1 MYKNICFFNHWHNG
15 DVFCS
20 KQYLKELIRQ
30 MPFVNFQ
37 YAQKNTNKLLLD
49 LKLQQISL
57 DTVPVACFND
67 RFAELGD
74 TLFINTWI
82 GGYLDLLAELGHRH
96 SNWIN
101 LNRVWFSIFDVV
113 EQKYKIKLSRKPSLL
128 SYIQETEWSFYETK
142 YVTNFIKNRDKIVL
156 FCNGHV
162 NSNQSSV
169 SDLQNIINIVSILH
183 PDITFVCTKK
193 FENSLNLDNI
203 YFTDDIFADVTG
215 GDLNEIAYLS
225 TKVKLIVGK
234 NSGPYMYCHV
244 SDNIF
249 SDTNFLALSDH
260 PTDGLAYNLDGFK
273 CNYYH
278 HCGNN
283 EAMII
288 KIIENILTDKM
299 PKTNGMFQVV

>member
-20 KQYLKELIRQ
+20 KQYIKELIRQ

-37 YAQKNTNKLLLD
+37 YAQKNTSKLLLD
-49 LKLQQISL
+49 LNLQEVSL

-67 RFAELGD
+67 RFAELGE
-74 TLFINTWI
+74 TLYINTWI

-101 LNRVWFSIFDVV
+101 LNKVWFSIFDVI
-113 EQKYKIKLSRKPSLL
+113 EKKYNIQLIRKPSLL
-128 SYIQETEWSFYETK
+128 NYIHETEWSVYETK
-142 YVTNFIKNRDKIVL
+142 PVTEFIKNHNTIVL
-156 FCNGHV
+156 FCNGQV
-162 NSNQSSV
+162 NSNQSSAP
-169 SDLQNIINIVSILH
+169 DLQNIINIVASLH
-183 PDITFVCTKK
+183 PEITFVCTKK
-193 FENSLNLDNI
+193 FDNTLNLDNL
-203 YFTDDIFADVTG
+203 YFTDDIFSEVVG
-215 GDLNEIAYLS
+215 GDLNEISYLS
-225 TKVKLIVGK
+225 TKTKLIVGK

-249 SDTNFLALSDH
+249 NNRNFLALSDH
-260 PTDGLAYNLDGFK
+260 PTDGLAYNLDGFT

-278 HCGNN
+278 HCGNS
-283 EAMII
+283 EARII

-299 PKTNGMFQVV
+299 PNGNGKFQVV